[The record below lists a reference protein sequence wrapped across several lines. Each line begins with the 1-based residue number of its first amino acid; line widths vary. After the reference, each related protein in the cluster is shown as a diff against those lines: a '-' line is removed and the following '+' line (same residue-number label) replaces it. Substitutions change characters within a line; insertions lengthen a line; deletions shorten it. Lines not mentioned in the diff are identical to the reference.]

1 MSWCPKESESLYNV
15 LKWGGGYFRINA
27 QGNVECVPDGSARE
41 DEPSAE
47 AVDISEVVGSLKK
60 RGISLP
66 LLLRFDGVLQS
77 RVAELYGAFDRA
89 REEFDY
95 SAPYRCVYPIKV
107 NQQRQVVESLL
118 GSEQPVGLEVGSKP
132 ELIAGIA
139 LLSGSDSIVIC
150 NGYKDREYVETAMLA
165 SRIGLRPIIVIEKKS
180 ELELV
185 LAAGE
190 ALKIQPMIGLRTKIA
205 GPGSGRWKDSG
216 GVRSK
221 FGLTTRELV
230 DSVSLLKEREMID
243 CLQLLH
249 FHLGSQVTNIRS
261 LKDALGEATRTL
273 IGLNELG
280 ATIRYFDV
288 GGGLGIDYDGSR
300 TNFESS
306 RNYSLQEYANDIV
319 YQLSETCRDAGIPE
333 PTILTE
339 AGRALTAHHSV
350 LVTEVVGTNGNKRT
364 AGMPAIPDA
373 APEILQELADVCNEL
388 TQENVQE
395 GYHDLVA
402 LREQSLTMF
411 QVGQLSLEERAIAED
426 YYWRA
431 CERVSAI
438 TRTLDYVPDDFA
450 GLERDLAETYYLN
463 FSLFQSVPD
472 SWAIKH
478 LFPILPIERHNEKPT
493 QHATLADITCDS
505 DGRVDRFI
513 SLRDAKSTLPLH
525 PIRENEPYHVGFFLI
540 GAYQEI
546 LGDLHNLFGDTNAV
560 HIGVGVGGR
569 PKISHVVR
577 GDRVQDVLAYV
588 EYFETDLIDSLRRGI
603 EKAIDEDRISYED
616 SAALQQHF
624 ESGLRG
630 YTYLKHRE
638 SSGSNRG
645 IDR

>member
-1 MSWCPKESESLYNV
+1 MSWSAKKTEKLYNV
-15 LKWGGGYFRINA
+15 LEWGGGYFRVNSA
-27 QGNVECVPDGSARE
+27 GNVECVPSGSTGE
-41 DEPSAE
+41 GESTE
-47 AVDISEVVGSLKK
+47 GAVDIFEVVQALKK
-60 RGISLP
+60 RGIDLP

-77 RVAELYGAFDRA
+77 RVAELYRTFDNA
-89 REEFDY
+89 RTEFDY
-95 SAPYRCVYPIKV
+95 GAHYQCIYPIKV

-118 GSEQPVGLEVGSKP
+118 GSEQSVGLEVGSKP

-139 LLSGSDSIVIC
+139 LLSGSESIVIC

-165 SRIGLRPIIVIEKKS
+165 SRIGLRPILVIEKRS
-180 ELELV
+180 ELELI
-185 LAAGE
+185 LE
-190 ALKIQPMIGLRTKIA
+190 ASEELRIRPLIGLRTKLA
-205 GPGSGRWKDSG
+205 GAGSGRWSESG

-221 FGLTTRELV
+221 FGLTTREIV
-230 DSVSLLKEREMID
+230 DAIEQLKEHEMLD

-249 FHLGSQVTNIRS
+249 FHLGSQVTNIRA
-261 LKDALGEATRTL
+261 LKSALQEATRTL

-280 ATIRYFDV
+280 AKLNFFDV

-300 TNFESS
+300 TDFDSS

-319 YQLSETCRDAGIPE
+319 YQLSETCREAGIEE
-333 PTILTE
+333 PIILTE

-350 LVTEVVGTNGNKRT
+350 LVTEVLGTTGSRSS
-364 AGMPAIPDA
+364 PEEPEIPEGS
-373 APEILQELADVCNEL
+373 PEILLELADVCNEL
-388 TQENVQE
+388 TPQTVQE
-395 GYHDLVA
+395 GYHDLVD

-411 QVGQLSLEERAIAED
+411 QVGQLSLEERALAED

-431 CERVSAI
+431 CERVMAI
-438 TRTLDYVPDDFA
+438 TSKLDYVPDDFA
-450 GLERDLAETYYLN
+450 ALERDLAETYYLN

-478 LFPILPIERHNEKPT
+478 LFPILPIQRGTEEPT
-493 QHATLADITCDS
+493 RRAILADITCDS
-505 DGRVDRFI
+505 DGKVDRFI
-513 SLRDAKSTLPLH
+513 KLRDVANTLPLH
-525 PIRENEPYHVGFFLI
+525 TLNEDEPYYVGFFLI

-560 HIGVGVGGR
+560 HIGVGPHGR

-603 EKAIDEDRISYED
+603 ERAIDEDRISYED

-630 YTYLKHRE
+630 YTYLRQKTKAD
-638 SSGSNRG
+638 SNRG
-645 IDR
+645 TDR